1 MDRFQRHGISVRDP
15 FKYLWLTPCPATTIM
30 TSLENAWA
38 RWTDLK
44 NYIGEGNLIVLDGGV
59 GTEIE
64 RRAGSKLL
72 DAKGWCC
79 AAHVHGTWRPSR
91 MS

>member
-1 MDRFQRHGISVRDP
+1 MEFLCATPSNI
-15 FKYLWLTPCPATTIM
+15 LWLTPHVQSTM

-79 AAHVHGTWRPSR
+79 AAHVHGTWKPSL